1 MKKRIEKEEKIE
13 EENKISI
20 LIFGDE
26 KVGKTSL
33 TLKYVGKYSEEN
45 ISSKNMQIAINTEEK
60 SIKIKGKEYK
70 LHLLDPSPGI
80 LPNNYNFNCDGIMFV
95 YDITIKASKVCISD
109 WIRLFRDTRG
119 KDFPMILLGN
129 KVDLIEGIKRDLEED
144 EGKEFAEEN
153 KIDFFVTSCKDGT
166 NINDAVDSIFNKIL
180 EEKEKEK
187 ANYLEES
194 ELDMDKKDDNRDDN
208 RNNSFCCDFCS
219 IH

>member
-1 MKKRIEKEEKIE
+1 MKKRNEKEEKIE
-13 EENKISI
+13 EISI
-20 LIFGDE
+20 LVLGDRE
-26 KVGKTSL
+26 VGKTSL
-33 TLKYVGKYSEEN
+33 TLKYVGKYSEVN
-45 ISSKNMQIAINTEEK
+45 ISIKKMQTGLSTEEK

-70 LHLLDPSPGI
+70 LLLYDPTQDF
-80 LPNNYNFNCDGIMFV
+80 LQNVDRFNWDGIMFV
-95 YDITIKASKVCISD
+95 YDITVKDSRVIISD
-109 WIRLFRDTRG
+109 WIQLFRNKRQN
-119 KDFPMILLGN
+119 FPMILLGN
-129 KVDLIEGIKRDLEED
+129 KVDLIEQKEREMEEK
-144 EGKEFAEEN
+144 EGNKFAEEN
-153 KIDFFVTSCKDGT
+153 EIDFFVTSCKDGT

>member
-1 MKKRIEKEEKIE
+1 MKKRTEKDEKIE
-13 EENKISI
+13 DKNTISI
-20 LIFGDE
+20 LIFGDK

-33 TLKYVGKYSEEN
+33 TLKYVGKYSEVN
-45 ISSKNMQIAINTEEK
+45 ISIKKMQTGLSTEEK

-70 LHLLDPSPGI
+70 LLLYDPTPDF
-80 LPNNYNFNCDGIMFV
+80 LQNV
-95 YDITIKASKVCISD
+95 DITIKDSRVIISD
-109 WIRLFRDTRG
+109 WIQLFRNKRQN
-119 KDFPMILLGN
+119 FPMILLGN
-129 KVDLIEGIKRDLEED
+129 KVDLIEQKEREMEEK
-144 EGKEFAEEN
+144 EGNKFAEEN
-153 KIDFFVTSCKDGT
+153 EIDFFVTSCKNGT

-194 ELDMDKKDDNRDDN
+194 ELDLDKKDDNRDDN

>member
-1 MKKRIEKEEKIE
+1 MKLNFI
-13 EENKISI
+13 NYI

-33 TLKYVGKYSEEN
+33 TLKYVGKYSEVN
-45 ISSKNMQIAINTEEK
+45 ISIKKMQTGLSTEEK

-70 LHLLDPSPGI
+70 LLLYDPTPDF
-80 LPNNYNFNCDGIMFV
+80 LQNV
-95 YDITIKASKVCISD
+95 DITVKGSRVIISD
-109 WIRLFRDTRG
+109 WIQLFRNKRQN
-119 KDFPMILLGN
+119 FPMILLGN
-129 KVDLIEGIKRDLEED
+129 KVDLIEQKEREMEEK
-144 EGKEFAEEN
+144 EGNKFAEEN
-153 KIDFFVTSCKDGT
+153 EIDFFVTSCKDGT

>member
-1 MKKRIEKEEKIE
+1 MKKRNEKEEKIE
-13 EENKISI
+13 EISI
-20 LIFGDE
+20 LILGNE

-33 TLKYVGKYSEEN
+33 TLKYVGKYSEVN
-45 ISSKNMQIAINTEEK
+45 ISIKNMQTGLSTEEK

-70 LHLLDPSPGI
+70 LLLYDPTPDFLQNVDI
-80 LPNNYNFNCDGIMFV
+80 FNRDGIMFV
-95 YDITIKASKVCISD
+95 FDMTDKDSRVIISD
-109 WIRLFRDTRG
+109 WIRLFRNKRQN
-119 KDFPMILLGN
+119 FPMILLGN
-129 KVDLIEGIKRDLEED
+129 KVDLIEEKEREIEEKD
-144 EGKEFAEEN
+144 GKKFAKEN
-153 KIDFFVTSCKDGT
+153 EIDFFVTSCKDGT

-194 ELDMDKKDDNRDDN
+194 ELDMDKKDNNKHDN

>member
-1 MKKRIEKEEKIE
+1 MKKRNEKEEKIE
-13 EENKISI
+13 EISI

-33 TLKYVGKYSEEN
+33 TLKYVGKYSEVN
-45 ISSKNMQIAINTEEK
+45 ISIKNMQTGLSTEEK

-70 LHLLDPSPGI
+70 LLLYDPTPDF
-80 LPNNYNFNCDGIMFV
+80 LQNVDNFNCDGIMFV
-95 YDITIKASKVCISD
+95 YDITFEASRVDISD
-109 WIRLFRDTRG
+109 WIQSFRETRR

-129 KVDLIEGIKRDLEED
+129 KVDLIEGIKRDFEEED
-144 EGKEFAEEN
+144 GKKFAKEN
-153 KIDFFVTSCKDGT
+153 EIDFFVTSCKDGT
-166 NINDAVDSIFNKIL
+166 NINDAVDSIINKIL

>member
-1 MKKRIEKEEKIE
+1 MKKRNEKEEKIE
-13 EENKISI
+13 EISI

-33 TLKYVGKYSEEN
+33 TLKYVGKYSEVN
-45 ISSKNMQIAINTEEK
+45 ISIKKMQTGLSTEEK

-70 LHLLDPSPGI
+70 LLLYDPTPDF
-80 LPNNYNFNCDGIMFV
+80 LQNVDRFNWDGIMFV
-95 YDITIKASKVCISD
+95 YDITIKDSRVIISD
-109 WIRLFRDTRG
+109 WIQLFRNKRQN
-119 KDFPMILLGN
+119 FPMILLGN
-129 KVDLIEGIKRDLEED
+129 KVDLIEQKEREMEEK
-144 EGKEFAEEN
+144 EGNKFAKENE
-153 KIDFFVTSCKDGT
+153 IDFFVTSCKDGT